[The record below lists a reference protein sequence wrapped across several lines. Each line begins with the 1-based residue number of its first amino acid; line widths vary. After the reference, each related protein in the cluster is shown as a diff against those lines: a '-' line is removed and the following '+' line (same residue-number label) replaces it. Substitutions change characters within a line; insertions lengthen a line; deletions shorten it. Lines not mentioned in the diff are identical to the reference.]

1 MPKIQLGPQTLLYPN
16 PTLLVGANVCD
27 KPNFMAVA
35 WGGIANSIPPMISV
49 ALRHQRH
56 TNTGI
61 KQTKTFS
68 VNIPSSD
75 MVEQADYCGLISG
88 EKADKVKI
96 CGFKVFY
103 GKLKN
108 APMIEQCPVNLE
120 CTVVHTLDLG
130 SHSLIIGKI
139 EETYVS
145 DSCLTDGKPDADK
158 IKPLIY
164 TVGEPSYYR
173 AFGKV
178 VAKAFNAGKE
188 LRDGK

>member
-1 MPKIQLGPQTLLYPN
+1 
-16 PTLLVGANVCD
+16 
-27 KPNFMAVA
+27 
-35 WGGIANSIPPMISV
+35 
-49 ALRHQRH
+49 
-56 TNTGI
+56 
-61 KQTKTFS
+61 
-68 VNIPSSD
+68 
-75 MVEQADYCGLISG
+75 
-88 EKADKVKI
+88 
-96 CGFKVFY
+96 
-103 GKLKN
+103 
-108 APMIEQCPVNLE
+108 MIEQCPVNLE
-120 CTVVHTLDLG
+120 CTVVHSLDLG

-164 TVGEPSYYR
+164 TIGEPSYYR